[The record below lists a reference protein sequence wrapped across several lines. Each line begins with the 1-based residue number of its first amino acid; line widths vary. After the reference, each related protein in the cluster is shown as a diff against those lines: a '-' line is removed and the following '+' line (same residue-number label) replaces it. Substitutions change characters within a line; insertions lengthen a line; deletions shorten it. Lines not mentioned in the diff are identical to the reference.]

1 MPFMEKENQDLG
13 LSYQGTA
20 YATLEQLAAAYGL
33 QASELRDVVQAGLG
47 LEFAVSC
54 LRSNAPIEEFI
65 GYVHWTQ
72 KS

>member
-1 MPFMEKENQDLG
+1 MPFMERENQDLG
-13 LSYQGTA
+13 LKYQGTA
-20 YATLEQLAAAYGL
+20 YASLDELAASYGL

-65 GYVHWTQ
+65 GYVHWNQ
-72 KS
+72 KR